1 MTTIRYWFNEFKRG
15 RTPVFDEDRP
25 GHPTKESTTDIVME
39 DRRIKA
45 REFSHIY
52 EMYSDCVYNILQWFG
67 YEEVVCKTGAL
78 FADSIKKD
86 DPIITPGSQVP

>member
-25 GHPTKESTTDIVME
+25 GHPTKESTADVVMK

-45 REFSHIY
+45 REFSDIVK
-52 EMYSDCVYNILQWFG
+52 MFSDCVHNILQWVG
-67 YEEVVCKTGAL
+67 YEEVVCKFGAL
-78 FADSIKKD
+78 FADSRTKD
-86 DPIITPGSQVP
+86 DPIMTTGSQVP